1 MRAYIESTQHSM
13 TREMGI
19 TGKLVVGGTVST
31 GLLLGGFT
39 VASMALAGRMSGG
52 GLLTTSVGL
61 FFVGSLLGL
70 ALSAALGILGREAT
84 LTWRQA
90 ARDAAKGTLYAIPA
104 CFVGAVLAG
113 WMGMAVIGLHLGN
126 VLPIIGSALAAV
138 VALGVMVATLQV
150 TLGAGANAL
159 HRLAREH

>member
-1 MRAYIESTQHSM
+1 MQAYIKSTQHTM

-19 TGKLVVGGTVST
+19 TGKLVVGGAVST

-70 ALSAALGILGREAT
+70 ALSAAFGILGREAT

-104 CFVGAVLAG
+104 CFMGAVLAG
-113 WMGMAVIGLHLGN
+113 WMGMAVIGLYVGS
-126 VLPIIGSALAAV
+126 VLPIIGSALAAM
-138 VALGVMVATLQV
+138 VALGVMAATLKV

-159 HRLAREH
+159 HRLVR